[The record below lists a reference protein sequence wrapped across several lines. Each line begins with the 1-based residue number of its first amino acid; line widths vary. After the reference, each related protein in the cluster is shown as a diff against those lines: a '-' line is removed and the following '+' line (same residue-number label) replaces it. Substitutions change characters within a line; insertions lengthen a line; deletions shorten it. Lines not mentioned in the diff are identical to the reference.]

1 MPTDCP
7 LEAAKQSRHSPSKV
21 SNTETLLFVL
31 VEPHNFGENELS
43 ARAFSRKE
51 LTKGHVS
58 VSRKEHTT
66 RSTLEENVISVLL
79 KNDVRREFKGVL
91 KAKCQKVRDIKTD
104 NPLKKRVF
112 CVVDDGVPDNPGHAH
127 IGFSEI
133 TKTDNGNEK
142 TAYRENLILAFG
154 ENPFGLNDIYK

>member
-31 VEPHNFGENELS
+31 VEPHNFAENNLS

-66 RSTLEENVISVLL
+66 RPTLEENVISVLL
-79 KNDVRREFKGVL
+79 KKDVRRVFKGVL
-91 KAKCQKVRDIKTD
+91 KAKCQKVRDIKASH
-104 NPLKKRVF
+104 LSKKRVF
-112 CVVDDGVPDNPGHAH
+112 CVVDEGVPDNPGHAH

-133 TKTDNGNEK
+133 TKMDNGNEK
-142 TAYRENLILAFG
+142 TAYRQNLILAFG
-154 ENPFGLNDIYK
+154 ENPLVLDDIYK